1 MRHWRCRL
9 RRTCGFP
16 RSHANSVT
24 AIVDA
29 GQVPIDA
36 DLMGTLANLDAI
48 IHFRAAY
55 ETIDVGAGRRFGIG
69 VSNTP
74 DAPRRRR
81 GALRARCSW
90 PLDGPYPFGHVV
102 TGSRVGILG
111 LGRIG
116 SAIAHRL
123 TGFNCPI
130 A

>member
-1 MRHWRCRL
+1 MRISLL
-9 RRTCGFP
+9 RMP
-16 RSHANSVT
+16 IRSR

-36 DLMGTLANLDAI
+36 DLMGTLANLGAI
-48 IHFRAAY
+48 IHFGAAD
-55 ETIDVGAGRRFGIG
+55 ETVDVGAARRFGIG
-69 VSNTP
+69 VRNTP
-74 DAPRRRR
+74 DAPLRRR
-81 GALRARCSW
+81 GALRSRCGW
-90 PLDGPYPFGHVV
+90 PLDGPYPFGHDV

-116 SAIAHRL
+116 SALAHRL